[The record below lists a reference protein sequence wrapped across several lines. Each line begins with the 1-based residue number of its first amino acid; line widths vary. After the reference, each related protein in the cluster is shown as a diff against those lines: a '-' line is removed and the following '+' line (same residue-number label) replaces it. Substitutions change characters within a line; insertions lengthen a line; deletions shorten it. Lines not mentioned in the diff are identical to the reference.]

1 MKYLGEYSTADPNK
15 YDKLADAKAKC
26 LTATGLFK
34 IYFP

>member
-1 MKYLGEYSTADPNK
+1 MKFLGEYSTADPNK
-15 YDKLADAKAKC
+15 YDNLADAKTNC